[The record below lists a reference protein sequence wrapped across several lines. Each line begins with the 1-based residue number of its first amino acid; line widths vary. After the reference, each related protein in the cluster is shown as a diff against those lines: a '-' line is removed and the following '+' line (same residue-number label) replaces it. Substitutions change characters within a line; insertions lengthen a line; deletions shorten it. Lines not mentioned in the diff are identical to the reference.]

1 MPDFTSS
8 PDDTNRRPFYTFLG
22 VCAVCLGIFLW
33 LKLRLVSSVPKTAY
47 AEPDPAPEQGQGG
60 AVHLGAAA
68 PHGHREDAGPGNA
81 AGGSD
86 PLRTGRR
93 GTMPT

>member
-1 MPDFTSS
+1 MTDFTSS

-47 AEPDPAPEQGQGG
+47 AEPDQAPEQGQG
-60 AVHLGAAA
+60 L
-68 PHGHREDAGPGNA
+68 PYTSEPQ
-81 AGGSD
+81 
-86 PLRTGRR
+86 PLTATEKTLPPETQHPDLIR
-93 GTMPT
+93 